1 MYKLI
6 LEKNGELLGYTEH
19 PDWIKQNKDGN
30 IVPARKNEAQG
41 VAYNSTPYNLL
52 WGKIPDLDIVLI
64 HEEDTGRLF
73 EQLKAN
79 QDYIAIMS
87 DITLN

>member
-6 LEKNGELLGYTEH
+6 LEKTGELIGMTEH
-19 PDWIKQNKDGN
+19 PDWIKQNENGTYIPTSRDD
-30 IVPARKNEAQG
+30 AQG
-41 VAYNSTPYNLL
+41 IAYNSVAYNLL
-52 WGKIPDLDIVLI
+52 WGKMPDLETVLI

-73 EQLKAN
+73 EKLMAN
-79 QDYIAIMS
+79 QQYIAIMS